1 MIKKIVIDGND
12 GTGKTFRVNL
22 LRKMFPNIEIED
34 RGIFS
39 DKTLD
44 DTLFD
49 YNKES
54 SINHMIY
61 TNHRENF
68 VNSIEEQKDTLF
80 IICDASVETCQKR
93 ISERGDSLEEEYH
106 NKKDLIKYRKRF
118 MLLAE
123 LCSELP
129 NVMFVDTDTDEDLV

>member
-44 DTLFD
+44 DILFD
-49 YNKES
+49 YNNAS
-54 SINHMIY
+54 SII
-61 TNHRENF
+61 RRKNF

-80 IICDASVETCQKR
+80 IICDTSVETCQKR

-129 NVMFVDTDTDEDLV
+129 NVMFVDTDEDLA

>member
-44 DTLFD
+44 DCLFD
-49 YNKES
+49 YNKTS
-54 SINHMIY
+54 SINH
-61 TNHRENF
+61 RKNF

-106 NKKDLIKYRKRF
+106 NKKDLIKYRGRF
-118 MLLAE
+118 MLLTE

-129 NVMFVDTDTDEDLV
+129 NVMIVDTDEDLA

>member
-34 RGIFS
+34 RVIFS
-39 DKTLD
+39 NKTLD
-44 DTLFD
+44 DILFD
-49 YNKES
+49 YNKVS
-54 SINHMIY
+54 SINH
-61 TNHRENF
+61 RKNF
-68 VNSIEEQKDTLF
+68 INSIEEQKDTLF

-106 NKKDLIKYRKRF
+106 NNKDLIKYR
-118 MLLAE
+118 
-123 LCSELP
+123 
-129 NVMFVDTDTDEDLV
+129 

>member
-1 MIKKIVIDGND
+1 MIKKIVVDGND

-22 LRKMFPNIEIED
+22 LRKMFPNIKIED

-44 DTLFD
+44 DMLFD
-49 YNKES
+49 YNKAS
-54 SINHMIY
+54 SVI
-61 TNHRENF
+61 RRKNF
-68 VNSIEEQKDTLF
+68 VNAIDEQKDTLF

-106 NKKDLIKYRKRF
+106 NKKDLIKYRGRF

-129 NVMFVDTDTDEDLV
+129 NVMFIDTDEDLV

>member
-44 DTLFD
+44 DILFD
-49 YNKES
+49 YNKS
-54 SINHMIY
+54 SSVI
-61 TNHRENF
+61 RRKNF

-106 NKKDLIKYRKRF
+106 NKKDLIKYRGRF
-118 MLLAE
+118 MLLVE

-129 NVMFVDTDTDEDLV
+129 NVMFIDTDEDLA

>member
-1 MIKKIVIDGND
+1 MIKKIIIDGND

-44 DTLFD
+44 DKLFD
-49 YNKES
+49 YNKAF
-54 SINHMIY
+54 SINH
-61 TNHRENF
+61 RKNF

-129 NVMFVDTDTDEDLV
+129 NVMFVDTDEDLA

>member
-22 LRKMFPNIEIED
+22 LRKMFPTIEIED

-44 DTLFD
+44 DNLFD
-49 YNKES
+49 YNKAS
-54 SINHMIY
+54 SINH
-61 TNHRENF
+61 RKNF

-106 NKKDLIKYRKRF
+106 NKKDLIKYRGRF
-118 MLLAE
+118 MLLVE

-129 NVMFVDTDTDEDLV
+129 NVMFIDTDEDLA

>member
-39 DKTLD
+39 NKTLD
-44 DTLFD
+44 DSLFD
-49 YNKES
+49 YNKVS
-54 SINHMIY
+54 SINH
-61 TNHRENF
+61 RKNF

-106 NKKDLIKYRKRF
+106 NKKDLIKYRGRF
-118 MLLAE
+118 MTLAE

-129 NVMFVDTDTDEDLV
+129 NVMFVNTDEDLA

>member
-1 MIKKIVIDGND
+1 MIKKIIIDGND

-44 DTLFD
+44 DSLFE
-49 YNKES
+49 YNKVS
-54 SINHMIY
+54 SII
-61 TNHRENF
+61 HRKNF

-93 ISERGDSLEEEYH
+93 ISERGDSREEEYH
-106 NKKDLIKYRKRF
+106 NKKDLTKYKGRF
-118 MLLAE
+118 MILAE

-129 NVMFVDTDTDEDLV
+129 NVMFVNTDEDLS

>member
-44 DTLFD
+44 DCLFD
-49 YNKES
+49 YNKAS
-54 SINHMIY
+54 SINH
-61 TNHRENF
+61 RKNF

-93 ISERGDSLEEEYH
+93 ISKRGDSLEEEYH

-129 NVMFVDTDTDEDLV
+129 NVMFVDTDEDLA

>member
-1 MIKKIVIDGND
+1 MIKKIIIDGND

-44 DTLFD
+44 DSLFE
-49 YNKES
+49 YNKVS
-54 SINHMIY
+54 SII
-61 TNHRENF
+61 HRKNF

-106 NKKDLIKYRKRF
+106 NKKDLTKYKGRF
-118 MLLAE
+118 MILAE

-129 NVMFVDTDTDEDLV
+129 NVMFVNTDEDLS